1 MRREQKA
8 EKIALYDEALV
19 ESTFAIL
26 AEFNKLNVAKVDAF
40 RASLDDLG
48 CGVIVLKN
56 TLARIVFER
65 HGMQQVCEYL
75 AGPSMLIFGAGEI
88 SQAAKYLGRFI
99 RDNPGMQVKAIVFD
113 GQTYPKSQF
122 ASFVALPTK
131 DEVRAKLLSLLKAP
145 QAQFVRLINS
155 PQRLA
160 TVLKA
165 YADKSGE

>member
-1 MRREQKA
+1 MRREQKE

-19 ESTFAIL
+19 ESTYAIL
-26 AEFNKLNVAKVDAF
+26 AEFSKLNVAKVDAF
-40 RASLDDLG
+40 RTSMDDLG
-48 CGVIVLKN
+48 CGVMVLKN

-75 AGPSMLIFGAGEI
+75 AGPTMLIYGSGEI
-88 SQAAKYLGRFI
+88 SQAAKHLGRFI

-122 ASFVALPTK
+122 TSFVALPTK
-131 DEVRAKLLSLLKAP
+131 DEIRARLLSLLKAP
-145 QAQFVRLINS
+145 QARFVSLINS
-155 PQRLA
+155 PQRFA

-165 YADKSGE
+165 YVDKMGE